1 MAQEIARRIAPLTAA
16 MADETVRSHVRRH
29 MDQETAAF
37 LFPEEPERELEAQRD
52 EWRARLRGVKPEA
65 GFQARA
71 DDRAAVW
78 QRPDVAALHR
88 AYLAAGTVLTT
99 DRVIGAILLH
109 ALDAG
114 LNSAAPL
121 ERRTVDLAAGEP
133 LIREGQTPGEMYVV
147 LSTTAPLIVQQAA
160 ESSGQPRLVTE
171 LTPPTVLGEIGMW
184 RNRPA
189 VATVLSR
196 LPNRVEMLVIDAPR
210 FETLKQEPG
219 FRVATAAAVQRR
231 LAVNATAVGTL
242 LDEVVARTADRR
254 LASIAQLLRDL
265 NGDSRASLDAINDLP
280 TDATQAECVETL
292 RLLVAEAIEAGG
304 LDPALERHLTHVVA
318 TIG

>member
-1 MAQEIARRIAPLTAA
+1 
-16 MADETVRSHVRRH
+16 
-29 MDQETAAF
+29 
-37 LFPEEPERELEAQRD
+37 
-52 EWRARLRGVKPEA
+52 
-65 GFQARA
+65 
-71 DDRAAVW
+71 
-78 QRPDVAALHR
+78 
-88 AYLAAGTVLTT
+88 
-99 DRVIGAILLH
+99 
-109 ALDAG
+109 
-114 LNSAAPL
+114 
-121 ERRTVDLAAGEP
+121 
-133 LIREGQTPGEMYVV
+133 
-147 LSTTAPLIVQQAA
+147 
-160 ESSGQPRLVTE
+160 
-171 LTPPTVLGEIGMW
+171 MW

-231 LAVNATAVGTL
+231 LAVGTL
-242 LDEVVARTADRR
+242 LDEAVARTADPR

-265 NGDSRASLDAINDLP
+265 NGDSSASLDAINDLP